1 MEARVFDVLDASEK
15 TEICRMILEALP
27 QWFGI
32 PEAISDYCA
41 GVKRHFFFKLCDGTD
56 PIGFASVKVNNEYV
70 AEIYVM
76 GILATHHRQGIGT
89 MLINYIEADLRKRQF
104 QYMEVKTLDESR
116 ESEEYR
122 KTRQFY
128 RKVGFI
134 PIDTL
139 YHEWGRENPCLIM
152 IKSLSL
158 GREPGT

>member
-1 MEARVFDVLDASEK
+1 MEVLVVDVHDASEK
-15 TEICRMILEALP
+15 SKICRMILEQLP

-32 PEAISDYCA
+32 PEAIYDYCE
-41 GVKRHFFFKLCDGTD
+41 GVKNHSFLKLCDRTD

-76 GILATHHRQGIGT
+76 GILATYHHQGIGT
-89 MLINYIEADLRKRQF
+89 MLINHIEADLRRRQF
-104 QYMEVKTLDESR
+104 QYMEVKTLNESR

-139 YHEWGRENPCLIM
+139 YHEWGKENPCLIM
-152 IKSLSL
+152 IKSLSVDVKP
-158 GREPGT
+158 RT